1 MYHNNT
7 CSSKCIED
15 SLRYYI
21 NKQRNSY
28 KINTMISL
36 YKQGI
41 LFLYLYFC
49 IYNYKYILY

>member
-1 MYHNNT
+1 MTIQYFMYHNNT

-36 YKQGI
+36 YK
-41 LFLYLYFC
+41 
-49 IYNYKYILY
+49 